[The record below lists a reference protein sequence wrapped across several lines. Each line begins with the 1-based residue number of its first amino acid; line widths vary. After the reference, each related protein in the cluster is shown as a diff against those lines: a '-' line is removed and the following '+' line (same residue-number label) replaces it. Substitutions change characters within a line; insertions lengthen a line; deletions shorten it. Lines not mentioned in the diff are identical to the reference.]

1 MADIN
6 KIVDFADDLLNA
18 TACKDYCPN
27 GLQVQG
33 KPEVNK
39 IISGVTASE
48 ALIRQ
53 AIDEGGDAILAH
65 HGYFWRN
72 EDQRI
77 VGMKRQRLELLLG
90 AKLNLIVYHLPL
102 DIHNQL
108 GNNAY
113 LGTILGV
120 DTTSKEVEILDQAS
134 KLGFVAELEKSMS
147 CEELSKLLED
157 KLGRKPLHISY
168 DNKQTGGAQLSP
180 YSRKPLH
187 ISCGNK
193 QIKRIA
199 WCSGAA
205 QGYIQQAKNKDV
217 DCYLSGEV
225 SESTFHFV
233 QEQKI
238 HYYAIGHHYS
248 ETGGVQLLG
257 NRLAQEFSIEHK
269 FIDVPNPI

>member
-6 KIVDFADDLLNA
+6 KIVSFVDDLLNA
-18 TACKDYCPN
+18 ATCKDYCPN

-33 KPEVNK
+33 KAEVSK

-77 VGMKRQRLELLLG
+77 VGMKRKRLELLLG

-168 DNKQTGGAQLSP
+168 DDKQAGGARKQTGGAQLRP
-180 YSRKPLH
+180 YN
-187 ISCGNK
+187 GNK
-193 QIKRIA
+193 KIKRIA

-257 NRLAQEFSIEHK
+257 NRLAEEFSIAHK

>member
-6 KIVDFADDLLNA
+6 KIVAFADDLLNA
-18 TACKDYCPN
+18 ATCKDYCPN

-33 KPEVNK
+33 KQEVSK

-157 KLGRKPLHISY
+157 KIGRKPLHISY
-168 DNKQTGGAQLSP
+168 DS
-180 YSRKPLH
+180 S
-187 ISCGNK
+187 K
-193 QIKRIA
+193 QIKRIG

-205 QGYIQQAKNKDV
+205 QGFIQQAKDKNV